1 MKLRHVFLIL
11 CLTSLI
17 QAEPKA
23 PLAPEERTNGARTLA
38 AVGSISRHLKTSVAL
53 ILGEKDHPLATATWV
68 GADGYFLAKASDTP
82 LLEYSKIRYGDNQ
95 TAAIR
100 EIHRNVA
107 LDLVLAQA
115 VGVTGVKHIGFDS
128 KPQTTAYGQWLTSP
142 AKAGQEI
149 KIGVVSAQ
157 RRQIP
162 GEGAAIGVRMDEK
175 PIRGGGVR
183 VVGIAEDSPAA
194 VAGLRKDDVLLE
206 LAGEKLSQFQRVH
219 EIIRQRHPGE
229 LLELK
234 CRRGVVN
241 LTLQVRLA
249 SRSKILQNWE
259 GEDFANGGISIRTD
273 NFPQVIQHEIPLSPL
288 DMGSP
293 LLDLAGN
300 PLGIN
305 IARVDRVTTFALPAE
320 IFWKEIQPLIEAD
333 RHPPKALKP

>member
-1 MKLRHVFLIL
+1 MKSALLLIL
-11 CLTSLI
+11 LLGLSPLH
-17 QAEPKA
+17 AAPRA
-23 PLAPEERTNGARTLA
+23 PLAPAERTNGSNTLA
-38 AVGSISRHLKTSVAL
+38 AVDHVTRHLKATVAL
-53 ILGEKDHPLATATWV
+53 IIGEKDRPIATATWV
-68 GADGYFLAKASDTP
+68 GEDGYFLVKASDTP
-82 LLEYSKIRYGDNQ
+82 LLEKHQIRYGENQ

-100 EIHRNVA
+100 EIHRNAA

-115 VGVTGVKHIGFDS
+115 VGVSGVSPVLFDV
-128 KPQTTAYGQWLTSP
+128 KPQATTYGQWLTSP
-142 AKAGQEI
+142 AKAGREI

-157 RRQIP
+157 RRRIP
-162 GEGAAIGVRMDEK
+162 GDGAAIGVRMDQK
-175 PIRGGGVR
+175 PIQGGGVR
-183 VVGIAEDSPAA
+183 VEGIAEDSPAA

-206 LAGEKLSQFQRVH
+206 LAGEKLSQYQRVH
-219 EIIRQRHPGE
+219 EIIRQRQPGE
-229 LLELK
+229 LIEVK

-249 SRSKILQNWE
+249 SRTKILQNWE

-273 NFPQVIQHEIPLSPL
+273 NFPQVIQHDIPLSPL

-320 IFWKEIQPLIEAD
+320 IFWKEIQPHLEAD